1 MYKKDSEDKT
11 LHMLSTILIGR
22 MYKLTI
28 RAYIKCQDD
37 HTVNNALTTLPC
49 DDDKNCSKWFL
60 VPHLVLSSL
69 SPYQFS
75 GLLVS
80 EPVIGYLGSCCRATP
95 NLSNASAWVLR
106 HEHHLLYLLVRLAHR
121 VVSTTH
127 TTSPYYYYYYYH
139 YYHTTNNYYYYYY
152 YTIIIT
158 TTTAILLLSL
168 LLLYYYYYF
177 TITILLIPYYY
188 YYYNYYYYQY
198 YCYDYFY

>member
-11 LHMLSTILIGR
+11 LHMPSTILIAR

-60 VPHLVLSSL
+60 VPHLVLSTL

-127 TTSPYYYYYYYH
+127 TTSPYHYYYHTTTNYYYYH
-139 YYHTTNNYYYYYY
+139 Y

-177 TITILLIPYYY
+177 TITILLLLLVPYYY

-198 YCYDYFY
+198 RYYCYDYFY